1 MLLDKPHGTCQ
12 NRDSTPHVRLHG
24 TEPSTRLIKVTIP
37 VVNIKQLIRRYQVGG
52 FHDAHNSTNCLTNMF
67 NWILGKN
74 NSRLDYWNGRHVA
87 MERVGRLG
95 FTATFAD
102 RRERT
107 ISYDRISQAITPV
120 MVVSHQIVVVKLI
133 PYVRGSTL
141 PARHVLAVQQET
153 IWYVD
158 CGRCHVRL
166 DRRPS
171 AVLDSQCHGLLS
183 RSQCRSALL
192 VRRLLRSLSDGRYG
206 NGQVFKTAS
215 Q

>member
-1 MLLDKPHGTCQ
+1 
-12 NRDSTPHVRLHG
+12 
-24 TEPSTRLIKVTIP
+24 
-37 VVNIKQLIRRYQVGG
+37 
-52 FHDAHNSTNCLTNMF
+52 
-67 NWILGKN
+67 
-74 NSRLDYWNGRHVA
+74 

-215 Q
+215 QWSDCRTGLYTRGIGLVAKEETRWIYHLTSQSRLYTWNRRISRSLWYDLYATTESGPIDQGTLSKDVYDNDQSWW